1 MNASSM
7 GIGLPPG
14 RCGERACRANDT
26 PLRLAF
32 RARSPQE
39 WVYFLNLYMLGF
51 DCQPSYAGDMHPD
64 RFRYTSSNCSIA
76 RTLGVVGEKWTLLV
90 LREAFYGV
98 RRFDDFHAALGCAR
112 NLLSARLKTLA
123 GHGILEKKEYQD
135 DRGRRRH
142 EYRLTD
148 KGRDL
153 FPAVVALMQWGDRWA
168 ADEAGPAVLLSHRD
182 CGERVSV
189 RLSCDA
195 GHGPLSAREVSAA
208 PGPGA
213 HEAA

>member
-1 MNASSM
+1 
-7 GIGLPPG
+7 
-14 RCGERACRANDT
+14 
-26 PLRLAF
+26 
-32 RARSPQE
+32 
-39 WVYFLNLYMLGF
+39 
-51 DCQPSYAGDMHPD
+51 MHPD
-64 RFRYTSSNCSIA
+64 RLRYSSSNCSIA

-98 RRFDDFHAALGCAR
+98 RRFDDFQAVLGCAR
-112 NLLSARLKTLA
+112 NLLSARLKTLVEN
-123 GHGILEKKEYQD
+123 GLLEKQAYRD
-135 DRGRRRH
+135 DRGRRRD

-153 FPAVVALMQWGDRWA
+153 LPAVIALMQWGDRWA
-168 ADEAGPAVLLSHRD
+168 ADDAGPAVVLRHRD

-195 GHGPLSAREVSAA
+195 GHAPLGARDVGAV

-213 HEAA
+213 RGAA

>member
-1 MNASSM
+1 
-7 GIGLPPG
+7 
-14 RCGERACRANDT
+14 
-26 PLRLAF
+26 
-32 RARSPQE
+32 
-39 WVYFLNLYMLGF
+39 
-51 DCQPSYAGDMHPD
+51 MHPD
-64 RFRYTSSNCSIA
+64 RFRYSSSNCSIA

-112 NLLSARLKTLA
+112 NLLSARLKTLVEN
-123 GHGILEKKEYQD
+123 GLLEKQAYRD
-135 DRGRRRH
+135 DRGRRRD

-153 FPAVVALMQWGDRWA
+153 LPAVVALMQWGDRWA
-168 ADEAGPAVLLSHRD
+168 ADDAGPAVVLRHRD
-182 CGERVSV
+182 CGEPVSA

-195 GHGPLSAREVSAA
+195 GHAPLGARDVRAV

-213 HEAA
+213 RGAA